1 MNTTTGI
8 RMVVVAL
15 IIAPAMPIA
24 IAAQDYP
31 SSDDGRRHYESNPG
45 PNVIN
50 DRGAATRVAH
60 TSTPDPYDPK
70 CASGSCPFNHGF
82 VWTNGKG
89 LEVNRLPGG
98 DSSFAV
104 WINHGGLSAGASQ
117 NGVIDPM
124 AVFPQY
130 SAVLWNNTSRIT
142 ELATLGAQAAR
153 DRWTATHVRSDNDR
167 ILEVLRYAIVRSP
180 SFVDLIETLDQL
192 DRVVYI
198 EEGSCH
204 HRELRACLQMM
215 STPGGKNLLVRVD
228 PRQPT
233 RSVVT
238 QLAHELYHAV
248 EIAREPDV
256 VDVAGLRDLYKR
268 IGERSC
274 VGEANP
280 CWETR
285 AAVAFE
291 ALVARQ
297 LSQASGKSHR
307 SQ

>member
-8 RMVVVAL
+8 QMVVVAL

-24 IAAQDYP
+24 IAAQDHP
-31 SSDDGRRHYESNPG
+31 SSDDRRRHYESNPG
-45 PNVIN
+45 SNVIN
-50 DRGAATRVAH
+50 DRGAATRVAD
-60 TSTPDPYDPK
+60 TSTPDLYDPN
-70 CASGSCPFNHGF
+70 CASGSCPVIHRF

-89 LEVNRLPGG
+89 LEINRLPGG
-98 DSSFAV
+98 DSSFQV
-104 WINHGGLSAGASQ
+104 WINHGGLSAGTSQ
-117 NGVIDPM
+117 NGVIGPM
-124 AVFPQY
+124 AAFPQY

-153 DRWTATHVRSDNDR
+153 DRWTATHVRSDNDL
-167 ILEVLRYAIVRSP
+167 ILEVLRYAIVHSP
-180 SFVDLIETLDQL
+180 SFVDLIDTLDQL

-248 EIAREPDV
+248 EIAREPAV
-256 VDVAGLRDLYKR
+256 VDVAALRDLYKR
-268 IGERSC
+268 IGQRSC
-274 VGEANP
+274 FNEANP